1 MRPGCITV
9 NVWVIHQH
17 AIPPERPGG
26 TRHFSI
32 ARNLRGEGINLH
44 IVASNVDYLSR
55 SEGVGPAGRMV
66 WTEVRDGVPFHWVRT
81 PRPGKSL
88 LSRARGMLAFGAR
101 VRRHQWLT
109 TLPVPDVIVG
119 SSPSPLAA
127 LAGAALAR
135 RHRVPFVAEIRD
147 VWPQSL
153 IDIGRLSPHH
163 PGILILGAVERR
175 LYAGASRIITL
186 LPGAAAHI
194 EKVVPGSGARTT
206 WIPNGVDVRLF
217 PPPPGPPRT
226 GPLVLM
232 YAGAHGRANGLD
244 TILDAFRIL
253 QPEVRAGR
261 VRCILMGDG
270 PEKPR
275 LKGRASEENIQ
286 GLEFEGPVPKDQVMS
301 RLARAHGFLMVLRDS
316 PVFRWGIS
324 PNKLFD
330 YMMMGR
336 PVLFS
341 VRTPFN
347 PIENSGGGISVSPE
361 NPEALASA
369 VLELLSLS
377 SEARA
382 AMGARGRVWVQQH
395 HDMACLAGEFGE
407 VLREAVAG
415 APQRSPGTSLR

>member
-1 MRPGCITV
+1 V

-32 ARNLRGEGINLH
+32 ARNLRDEGINLH

-55 SEGVGPAGRMV
+55 SEGVGPAGSMV
-66 WTEVRDGVPFHWVRT
+66 WAEVRDGVPFHWIRT

-88 LSRARGMLAFGAR
+88 LSRAMGMRAFATR
-101 VRRHQWLT
+101 VRRHHWLT

-135 RHRVPFVAEIRD
+135 RHKVPFVAEIRD

-153 IDIGRLSPHH
+153 IDIGRFSQHH
-163 PGILILGAVERR
+163 PGILFLSAVERR
-175 LYAGASRIITL
+175 LYAQASRIITL

-194 EKVVPGSGARTT
+194 EQVLPGSGARTT

-217 PPPPGPPRT
+217 PPPPEPQRT

-244 TILDAFRIL
+244 TILDAVRIL
-253 QPEVRAGR
+253 QPEVTAGR
-261 VRCILMGDG
+261 VRCVLMGDG

-275 LKGRASEENIQ
+275 LEGRVREENIR
-286 GLEFEGPVPKDQVMS
+286 GLEFEPPVPKDQVMS

-316 PVFRWGIS
+316 PVFKWGIS

-347 PIENSGGGISVSPE
+347 PIEKSGGGISVSPE

-369 VLELLSLS
+369 VRELLALPP
-377 SEARA
+377 EAQA
-382 AMGARGRVWVQQH
+382 AMGRRGRVWVQHH
-395 HDMACLAGEFGE
+395 HDMSGLARQFGE
-407 VLREAVAG
+407 VLRATVAG
-415 APQRSPGTSLR
+415 APQRSSGTSLR